1 MSSLS
6 QVIITYVV
14 ALLRETQI
22 TSASPGFTNTVKDVR
37 VSGLGADFDYALQE
51 AITETV
57 VEIAKVNPDYLEEVL
72 LKLTRK

>member
-37 VSGLGADFDYALQE
+37 VSGLGADFDYALTE
-51 AITETV
+51 AITETIT
-57 VEIAKVNPDYLEEVL
+57 EIAKTNPDLFGGGTAL
-72 LKLTRK
+72 